1 MTYNISMSELPYQC
15 QSCGV
20 DNMRVFSS
28 FEKRMV
34 DRVAT
39 DMGFICANCGTWVH
53 VYYTTP
59 SLDDAMLKLENRS
72 NSWNFLFHFAK
83 TLKKSE
89 GIQERYGAF

>member
-20 DNMRVFSS
+20 DNMREFSS
-28 FEKRMV
+28 FDKRMV
-34 DRVAT
+34 DRVAA
-39 DMGFICANCGTWVH
+39 DMGFDCSNCGTWVH

-59 SLDDAMLKLENRS
+59 TLELAMLKLENRS
-72 NSWNFLFHFAK
+72 NSWNFLFYFAK

-89 GIQERYGAF
+89 GIQERYGTF